1 MFASISLGC
10 ENFALIPDVCKTPA
24 VPAPLPL
31 PYPNMATSTVHIPT
45 QYKLMIGPGLVETLG
60 TKGTVSTLD
69 EPGVLGGVI
78 SGVVMGPDQYLLG
91 SLKLMVDACFVAH
104 MTSITGHNGMPFNT
118 VGMQLIPAQFHVVVL
133 S

>member
-24 VPAPLPL
+24 LPAPLPI
-31 PYPNMATSTVHIPT
+31 PYPNMAMSVTHVPT

-60 TKGTVSTLD
+60 TIGTLSEFD
-69 EPGVLGGVI
+69 EPGVLGGII
-78 SGVVMGPDQYLLG
+78 SGVFMGPDQYLLG
-91 SLKLMVDACFVAH
+91 SFKLMVDAFFV
-104 MTSITGHNGMPFNT
+104 MRLTSLTGHNGMPFNT
-118 VGMQLIPAQFHVVVL
+118 IGMQLIPAQFHVLVL